1 MDAPH
6 SGRSLHPRDAVAHR
20 RVETDAAGA
29 ETGVVGDAH
38 GVTCPGASA
47 HARVSADVGMA
58 AGMAGYRSVITPPAR
73 SSLIARHES
82 PAVIAAHDPYPDT
95 QAMTSINVLDEGG
108 SIT

>member
-20 RVETDAAGA
+20 RVETDAADA

-38 GVTCPGASA
+38 GMTCPGASA
-47 HARVSADVGMA
+47 HAGVSADVGMA
-58 AGMAGYRSVITPPAR
+58 AGMAGYRSVIKSPLW

-95 QAMTSINVLDEGG
+95 QAMTSINEIARGWR
-108 SIT
+108 IT

>member
-1 MDAPH
+1 VH
-6 SGRSLHPRDAVAHR
+6 
-20 RVETDAAGA
+20 A
-29 ETGVVGDAH
+29 E
-38 GVTCPGASA
+38 
-47 HARVSADVGMA
+47 VSADVGMA

-82 PAVIAAHDPYPDT
+82 SAVIAAHDPYLDT